1 MFDTKKT
8 NISKAKEFADD
19 WLTKSV
25 QKNKIS
31 ESEKNA
37 ALKRL
42 QACKSLDD
50 FVNVDL
56 VIEAATELLPLKQE
70 LFRAL
75 DNITKPDVVL
85 ASNTSSIS
93 ITKIA
98 SATKRP
104 DKVVGMHFFNPVPVM
119 KVVEL
124 ISGLATS
131 ANSVR
136 AAKEVCEAMG
146 KQVCFAKDFPGFIS
160 NRLLMPYINEAVF
173 LLSEGVVSAADIDKL
188 ITSVSPK
195 PMGPLATADLIGLD
209 TCLSIMQVLHTEFGD
224 SKYHIDKLITSVSPK
239 PMVSMQADE
248 ISSAWMP
255 PAPCL
260 ITAFAAQKGPLAT
273 ADLIGLDTCL
283 SIMQVL
289 HTEFGDSKYRPAPL
303 LASYVAAGWLGRK
316 TGKGFFNYNDTR

>member
-1 MFDTKKT
+1 MVLLRRTQWLFRRCMTTNAVPRSKIKTLGVVGTGQLGTGICIVAAQNAKLKVKMFDTKKT

-224 SKYHIDKLITSVSPK
+224 SKY
-239 PMVSMQADE
+239 
-248 ISSAWMP
+248 
-255 PAPCL
+255 
-260 ITAFAAQKGPLAT
+260 
-273 ADLIGLDTCL
+273 
-283 SIMQVL
+283 
-289 HTEFGDSKYRPAPL
+289 RPAPL